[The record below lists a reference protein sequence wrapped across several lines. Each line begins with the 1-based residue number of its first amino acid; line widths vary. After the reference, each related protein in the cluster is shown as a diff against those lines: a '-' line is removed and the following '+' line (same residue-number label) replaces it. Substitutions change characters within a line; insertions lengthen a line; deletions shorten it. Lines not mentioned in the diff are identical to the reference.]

1 MGRVFWDVR
10 LRQLGQDGYKSMKR
24 DIKLGLSVIVPVYNS
39 EKILPEL
46 VGRLEVVLVKIG
58 MPFELILVNDGSKD
72 GSWAVIEEMAK
83 KKDWVRG
90 FRLMRNFGQHN
101 ALLCGIRMAC
111 FEVSITLDD
120 DLQNPPEEIPQLLA
134 CLNEGYDVVYGQR
147 EAKRHG
153 WYRAWAA
160 SLVKLAMVSTMGVGI
175 ARQISPFRVFRTRLR
190 DALDRFES
198 PFVSVDVLFSWV
210 TQNFCAVRVNHC
222 ESKREK
228 SNYNFLRLCSY
239 AISIVSGFSSLP
251 LRFASIIG
259 FIFSFFGLLM
269 LCYVVALYFAKGT
282 PVAGFPFL
290 ASTIAIFSGI
300 QLFSIG
306 VIGEYLARMHFRMMG
321 KPTYFIEKETQQ
333 KPDQKEVK
341 A

>member
-1 MGRVFWDVR
+1 MERVFLDVR
-10 LRQLGQDGYKSMKR
+10 LRQHGQDGYKSMKPNL
-24 DIKLGLSVIVPVYNS
+24 KVGLSVIVPVYNS
-39 EKILPEL
+39 GAILAQL

-58 MPFELILVNDGSKD
+58 MPFEIILINDGSQD
-72 GSWAVIEEMAK
+72 QSWAVIEEMAK
-83 KKDWVRG
+83 KKDWIRG
-90 FRLMRNFGQHN
+90 FCLRRNFGQHN
-101 ALLCGIRMAC
+101 ALLCGIRKAC
-111 FEVSITLDD
+111 FEISVTLDD

-134 CLNEGYDVVYGQR
+134 CLSEDRDVVYGQR
-147 EAKRHG
+147 VAKRHG
-153 WYRAWAA
+153 WYRSWA
-160 SLVKLAMVSTMGVGI
+160 SSVVKLAMVSTMGVGI
-175 ARQISPFRVFRTRLR
+175 ARQISPFRVFRTSLR

-210 TQNFCAVRVNHC
+210 TQNFCAVRVSHS
-222 ESKREK
+222 ESKRVK

-239 AISIVSGFSSLP
+239 AISMVSGFSSWP

-259 FIFSFFGLLM
+259 FIFSFFGLLI

-333 KPDQKEVK
+333 KQDQKEAK

>member
-1 MGRVFWDVR
+1 MSS
-10 LRQLGQDGYKSMKR
+10 RQSEQDEYKPMKPNL
-24 DIKLGLSVIVPVYNS
+24 KHGLSVIVPVYNS
-39 EKILPEL
+39 EAILPEL
-46 VGRLEVVLVKIG
+46 VERLEAVLVRLG
-58 MPFELILVNDGSKD
+58 MPFELILVNDGSQD
-72 GSWAVIEEMAK
+72 ESWAAIEEMAK
-83 KKDWVRG
+83 KKDWIRG
-90 FRLMRNFGQHN
+90 FSLTRNFGQHN
-101 ALLCGIRMAC
+101 ALLCGIRKAC
-111 FEVSITLDD
+111 FEISVTLDD

-134 CLNEGYDVVYGQR
+134 CLSEGHDIVYGR
-147 EAKRHG
+147 RAAKRHG
-153 WYRAWAA
+153 WCRDWAA

-210 TQNFCAVRVNHC
+210 TQNFCAVRVSHC
-222 ESKREK
+222 VSEREK

-239 AISIVSGFSSLP
+239 AISMVSGFSSWP

-259 FIFSFFGLLM
+259 FIFSFFGLLI

-333 KPDQKEVK
+333 KQDRKVVK